1 MAHGLKHPLSFL
13 LAAAALL
20 LATPAFA
27 VWQTPGQ
34 ATAEL
39 AQATPQAPGLTTTV
53 REPFYRISAE
63 DVGKAVAEQLR
74 LQAVAPLAQATLTA
88 GSPQV
93 LYTADHPLQVVI
105 HALQIDPTTKRWQAQ
120 AYVMAAGKTETV
132 QPVSGTYDALVNVP
146 VLTRQLG
153 QTDVIAA
160 SDLTFKPMP
169 ERQLRKDTIT
179 NTEMLI
185 GKSPRALISAQRPI
199 REAEIAMPLVIKKG
213 DTVELSYSTKYM
225 SIKTTGIALENGSV
239 GESIRIK
246 NEKSEKA
253 VSGRVVAAG
262 RVEVN
267 PSL

>member
-1 MAHGLKHPLSFL
+1 MTRRLQHSCATL
-13 LAAAALL
+13 LAALSLLVAA
-20 LATPAFA
+20 PALA

-34 ATAEL
+34 ATSEL
-39 AQATPQAPGLTTTV
+39 AQAAPQPPGITTTV
-53 REPFYRISAE
+53 REPFYRVSAE

-74 LQAVAPLAQATLTA
+74 LQAVAPLVQATLTA

-132 QPVSGTYDALVNVP
+132 QPVSGSYDALINVP

-153 QTDVIAA
+153 RNDVIAD
-160 SDLTFKPMP
+160 SDLTFKPMA

-179 NTEMLI
+179 DNARLI
-185 GKSPRALISAQRPI
+185 GKSPRTLISAQRPV

-213 DTVELSYSTKYM
+213 DPVELSYSTKYM
-225 SIKTTGIALENGSV
+225 SIKTTGIALENGSL
-239 GESIRIK
+239 GESIRVK

-253 VSGRVVAAG
+253 VSGRVSAAG